1 MILLKLDWAFDMNK
15 RVVGK
20 EYEDR
25 AAAYLTKNGC
35 TIIER
40 NFRNRIGEIDI
51 IMRSEKYLC
60 FVEVK
65 YRATSRFGTPLEA
78 VNYYK
83 RKQIKR
89 VALSYME
96 YKKIGTGT
104 PVRFDVIGILDD
116 KITWVKN
123 AF

>member
-1 MILLKLDWAFDMNK
+1 MNK
-15 RVVGK
+15 RVIGK

-25 AAAYLTKNGC
+25 AVEYLTKNGC
-35 TIIER
+35 NIIQR

-51 IMRSEKYLC
+51 IMYSDNYLC

-65 YRATSRFGTPLEA
+65 YRSTSRYGSPLEA

-83 RKQIKR
+83 IKQIKR

-96 YKKIGTGT
+96 YKKFKADT
-104 PVRFDVIGILDD
+104 PIRFDVIGILDD
-116 KITWVKN
+116 KITWIKN